1 MLAPLERIVAV
12 FALVLQGF
20 GDWTFK
26 PVTLYW

>member
-1 MLAPLERIVAV
+1 MLALLSVSVAV
-12 FALVLQGF
+12 SALVLQGF